1 MMHPPWI
8 CWLRGKIRRLH
19 GGRWDGHCWDGVE
32 GEWAVEMYRL
42 RKGGTAI

>member
-32 GEWAVEMYRL
+32 GEWAVECIDCGKVEQL
-42 RKGGTAI
+42 